1 VVRYWSLPGTEMIQ
15 SFITAPSLSNGS
27 DATASLEAAL
37 SFLISRTH
45 LVILLLS
52 RKLGDPLRLTIE
64 GDLDLDLDR
73 DLDLDE

>member
-1 VVRYWSLPGTEMIQ
+1 MVRYWSLPGTEMIQ
-15 SFITAPSLSNGS
+15 SFITAPSSNGS
-27 DATASLEAAL
+27 IATASLEAAL

-64 GDLDLDLDR
+64 GDLDLDLD
-73 DLDLDE
+73 LDLDE